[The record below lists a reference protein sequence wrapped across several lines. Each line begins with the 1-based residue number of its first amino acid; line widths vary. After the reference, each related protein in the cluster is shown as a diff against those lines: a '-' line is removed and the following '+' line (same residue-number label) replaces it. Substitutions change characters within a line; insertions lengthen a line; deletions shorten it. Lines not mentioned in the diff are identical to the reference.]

1 MTNANNNP
9 SQAVLES
16 FAKEV
21 TRFAKEE
28 VTIELINETLYVFGS
43 ELAILRIFVKYCKSE
58 NARQGYSENMKTFY
72 FSLDI

>member
-9 SQAVLES
+9 SQAVLKS

-43 ELAILRIFVKYCKSE
+43 ELAILRIFAKYSKSE
-58 NARQGYSENMKTFY
+58 NARQGYSKNMKTFY
-72 FSLDI
+72 FCLDI